1 MHAIGIHLLLELNDC
16 NRALLSDIEFLK
28 NILLSAAQQADATII
43 GQSFHPFEPYGGVSG
58 VVIIAESHL
67 YIHTWPEYSYAAV
80 DIFTCGNRLHPER
93 AVDLLI
99 RGLEAKNHSVLEL
112 KRGIL
117 DSMEPD
123 EGE

>member
-1 MHAIGIHLLLELNDC
+1 MYAIGIHLLLELNDC
-16 NRALLSDIEFLK
+16 NRKLLCDIDFLK
-28 NILLSAAQQADATII
+28 NILLSAAQEAGATII
-43 GQSFHPFEPYGGVSG
+43 GESFHPFEPYGGVSG

-67 YIHTWPEYSYAAV
+67 SIHTWPEYCYAAV

-93 AVDLLI
+93 AVALLI
-99 RGLEAKNHSVLEL
+99 RGLEARNPSILEL

-123 EGE
+123 EGK